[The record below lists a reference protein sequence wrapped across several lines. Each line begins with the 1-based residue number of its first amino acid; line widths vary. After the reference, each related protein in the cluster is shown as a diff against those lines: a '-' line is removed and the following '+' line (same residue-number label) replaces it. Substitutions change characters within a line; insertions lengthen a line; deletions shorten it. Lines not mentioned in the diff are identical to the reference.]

1 MEDSKHVIF
10 KLEGEEYGL
19 DIQYVNAI
27 EKYTNINPVPNA
39 PSYIDGIINI
49 RGDVIPVYS
58 LRTKFGLPEKKI
70 DDNTKLIISKIDDF
84 LIAFQVD
91 EVKEIV
97 ELQEENLNEAPR
109 LLKTINTA
117 YIGGVANV
125 GGRMIILMNLQ
136 GILSESEEKN
146 IEQILD
152 KYE

>member
-39 PSYIDGIINI
+39 PSYIDGIINL